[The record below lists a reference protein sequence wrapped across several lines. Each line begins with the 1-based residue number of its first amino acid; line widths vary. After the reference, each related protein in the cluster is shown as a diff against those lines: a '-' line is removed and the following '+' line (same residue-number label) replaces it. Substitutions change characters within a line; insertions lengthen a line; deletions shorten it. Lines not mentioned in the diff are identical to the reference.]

1 MSSSGFDFANADASS
16 SGVYLVAHEDL
27 APIDAAASDAGW
39 LVRTLDLRDCL
50 DRSTAMQRIAKALD
64 IPGAWGDNW
73 DALAFCLRDFAW
85 LPAPGY
91 VFLFDHAEDLRAGA
105 RKDFKHLLDIFDEA
119 GFSWA
124 ERAVPFWAF
133 FAMSE
138 EAFEEMHD

>member
-1 MSSSGFDFANADASS
+1 MTSIGFDFANSDASS

-39 LVRTLDLRDCL
+39 LVRTLDLRACRDKATVL
-50 DRSTAMQRIAKALD
+50 QQIAMALD
-64 IPGAWGDNW
+64 IPASWGDNW

-85 LPAPGY
+85 LPARGY
-91 VFLFDHAEDLRAGA
+91 VFLFDHAEDLRDSA
-105 RKDFKHLLDIFDEA
+105 RSEFRHLLDVFDEA

>member
-1 MSSSGFDFANADASS
+1 MTSIGFDFANSDASS

-39 LVRTLDLRDCL
+39 LVRTLDLRDCRDCATVL
-50 DRSTAMQRIAKALD
+50 QQIAKTLD
-64 IPGAWGDNW
+64 IPASWGDNW

-85 LPAPGY
+85 LPARGY
-91 VFLFDHAEDLRAGA
+91 VFLFDHAEDLRDSAS
-105 RKDFKHLLDIFDEA
+105 REFRHLLDVFDEA

-124 ERAVPFWAF
+124 EREVPFWAF